1 MFRKLFCVSLI
12 CAFVFMSFNQVE
24 AGSGAS
30 STEASDEAGSG
41 ASSTRSSAEAS
52 SGASSSGA
60 SDDSSAAAVSTAAP
74 TKGNSS
80 SKGGLI
86 GRLVSP
92 LIKIPKNALQHFLHL
107 FG

>member
-12 CAFVFMSFNQVE
+12 CAFVFMSFNQV
-24 AGSGAS
+24 
-30 STEASDEAGSG
+30 EAGSG

-80 SKGGLI
+80 SKGGFIGKLI
-86 GRLVSP
+86 SP
-92 LIKIPKNALQHFLHL
+92 LIKIPKDALQHFLHL